1 MEKVVLSKGYEF
13 ELVPNAVNANS
24 NTITITFKPG
34 EYTVEQLLGIWS
46 GNETMTVKID
56 DTSINVYSN
65 YTKCASVTIVP
76 NYLISTEYVC
86 PACGAQL
93 ADPNATTCT
102 ECDATFD
109 APTMTEIR
117 ATVCTIK
124 CMVPDI
130 NDRMNDVE
138 DSVDDLISSMLILT
152 SL

>member
-13 ELVPNAVNANS
+13 ELIPNAVNANNS
-24 NTITITFKPG
+24 VITITFKPG
-34 EYTVEQLLGIWS
+34 DKTVEELLSIWS

-56 DTSINVYSN
+56 DTSINVYTN
-65 YTKCASVTIVP
+65 YTKCASVTVTP

-86 PACGAQL
+86 PACGAAL
-93 ADPNATTCT
+93 EDPNATTCT
-102 ECDATFD
+102 VCDATFE
-109 APTMTEIR
+109 APAMNEIR
-117 ATVCTIK
+117 GTVCTIK

-138 DSVDDLISSMLILT
+138 DSVDDLISSMLVLT